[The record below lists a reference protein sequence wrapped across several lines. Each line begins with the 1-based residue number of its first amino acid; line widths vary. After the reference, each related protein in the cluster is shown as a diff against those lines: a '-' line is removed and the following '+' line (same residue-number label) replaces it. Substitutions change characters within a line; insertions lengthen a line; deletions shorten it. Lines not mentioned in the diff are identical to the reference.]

1 MVLSISLLG
10 WCQWLEHTPLA
21 TAISES
27 VWLFPLIE
35 GTHIMALPLSVGL
48 MLMFDLR
55 LLGLAFRGGST
66 ATMMADVVRWSKL
79 GFTVMFVTGAL
90 LFMTQAGKAY
100 GNTFFRAKLLFLL
113 LLGINAVV
121 YHVLFVP
128 KMAQWDADGRTPPG
142 ARVCGALSLVVWIGV
157 IICGRTMAYQF

>member
-1 MVLSISLLG
+1 MSLLG
-10 WCQWLEHTPLA
+10 WCQWLEQTPLA

-48 MLMFDLR
+48 MVMFDLR
-55 LLGLAFRGGST
+55 LLGLAFKNGST
-66 ATMMADVVRWSKL
+66 ARLMGDVVRWSKL
-79 GFTVMFVTGAL
+79 GFAVMFTTGGL

-100 GNTFFRAKLLFLL
+100 GNAFFRAKLIFLVM
-113 LLGINAVV
+113 LGLNPLV
-121 YHVLFVP
+121 YHAIFYSR
-128 KMAQWDADGRTPPG
+128 MAEWDASGRTPLG
-142 ARVCGALSLVVWIGV
+142 ARLCGALSLVVWIGV